1 MYIGIGRL
9 TFRLD
14 EFARPV
20 AKPVVLIAGSLLGSL
35 LGVLL
40 KDIFPFLYS
49 SQIIGFSPTTI
60 DLAAITIT
68 LGLIIR
74 INIATVIGFF
84 IALFIY
90 TRL

>member
-1 MYIGIGRL
+1 M
-9 TFRLD
+9 
-14 EFARPV
+14 
-20 AKPVVLIAGSLLGSL
+20 AKVPKNTLILIVLLIVGSLLGSL
-35 LGVLL
+35 LGILV

-49 SQIIGFSPTTI
+49 SQTIGFSPTTI
-60 DLAAITIT
+60 DLAAITVT
-68 LGLIIR
+68 LGLIIK